1 MKDKHQKILAKI
13 DQDFAQSKDNQ
24 TACYQDRRF
33 CFMEGAMWDGKV
45 GQQFENRPKFEINKI
60 QLSVVR
66 IYNEWAKNRFGVEF
80 RPDDLKAD
88 QDTADTLNAL
98 LRGDERDSNADEAYS
113 NAFLEGIT
121 GGIGAVQ
128 LIAEYE
134 NPYDDSSEQRIRIKP
149 IFEADRCVY
158 WDCNAKRYDKAD
170 AKNVT
175 VVVSMGKDEYLD
187 KYGGDDNEID
197 DFSQLEGCGFELD
210 WLNGDKVKVAEFY
223 EVAEKSRKM
232 TKLAHKFVG
241 EQVLYQDDDN
251 YQKELVEYL
260 ARGFEV
266 VLQKTIKKR
275 VVKGYVLSGSKIIQ
289 ELGEIAGDY
298 LPIVPFYGKRNYIDG
313 KEVASG
319 HVRLARDP
327 QTLYNVKVSSLADLA
342 SRPQDRV
349 PIFTTEQIKGHGHLW
364 ANQEVDRKPYLTVN
378 ALKNID
384 GSIMAIGPQSYTEP
398 PQVPQALAVLIE
410 KTDQDV
416 HELTGNQA
424 NGEQLVS
431 NVSTEAVEMVQDKVD
446 AQSYIYLQH
455 WAKTM
460 AQVGRV
466 WLSMAQVIYDE
477 EDRQMTG
484 LLPNDS
490 DKSLIINR
498 PVIKDGLFAYE
509 NDMQS
514 GRYRVSVDIGEAFTT
529 QRDKTVKRLVSMLS
543 VIADPM
549 TQLALVNTILANQ
562 DGEGMKDLAKFA
574 RKQLVMGG
582 IAEPSDDE
590 KAELEQAMAQQGG
603 QPSPQDLWLQAEAQK
618 ATAEAERKTADTMRV
633 LADTDNV
640 RADTA
645 IKLSEL
651 QRLHAEG
658 LQMEQVLAMLEQM
671 RQVQSQNRQGIKQEI
686 GGQGGQSPIP
696 PEILEQLGQQAP
708 NFNPM
713 GVM

>member
-13 DQDFAQSKDNQ
+13 DQDFLQSKDNQ
-24 TACYQDRRF
+24 SACYTDRRF
-33 CFMEGAMWDGKV
+33 CFVEGAMWEGKV
-45 GQQFENRPKFEINKI
+45 GQQFENRPKFEVNKI

-88 QDTADTLNAL
+88 QDTAETLNAL

-113 NAFLEGIT
+113 NAFMEGVS

-128 LIAEYE
+128 LVAEYE

-158 WDCNAKRYDKAD
+158 WDMNAKRYDKAD
-170 AKNVT
+170 ANHVT
-175 VVVSMGKDEYLD
+175 LVVSMGRDEYIE
-187 KYGGDDNEID
+187 KYGDDID
-197 DFSQLEGCGFELD
+197 DFGNLDSCEFD
-210 WLNGDKVKVAEFY
+210 WLSGDKVKVAEFY
-223 EVAEKSRKM
+223 EVSEKARKI
-232 TKLAHKFVG
+232 TKLVHEFAG

-251 YQKELVEYL
+251 YQAELDNFL
-260 ARGFEV
+260 ARGFEFS
-266 VLQKTIKKR
+266 LQKTVKKR
-275 VVKGYVLSGSKIIQ
+275 IIKGYVLSGSKIIQ
-289 ELGEIAGDY
+289 ELGELAGEY
-298 LPIVPFYGKRNYIDG
+298 LPIVPFYGKRSYIG
-313 KEVASG
+313 GQEVASG
-319 HVRLARDP
+319 HTRLARDV
-327 QTLYNVKVSSLADLA
+327 QLLYNVKISSLADLS

-349 PIFTTEQIKGHGHLW
+349 PIFTAEQINGHAQYW
-364 ANQEVDRKPYLTVN
+364 ASQEVDRKPFLTIN
-378 ALKNID
+378 PLKNLD
-384 GSIMAIGPQSYTEP
+384 GSIMAIGPTSYTEP

-424 NGEQLVS
+424 SGEQLVS
-431 NVSTEAVEMVQDKVD
+431 NVSTESVELVQDKVD
-446 AQSYIYLQH
+446 SQSYIYISN

-477 EDRQMTG
+477 QERQMTG
-484 LLPNDS
+484 LLSNDS

-498 PVIKDGLFAYE
+498 PIIKDGQFAYE
-509 NDMQS
+509 NDVQN
-514 GRYRVSVDIGEAFTT
+514 GRYRVSVDIGEVFAT
-529 QRDKTVKRLVSMLS
+529 QRDKAVKRLIALLQ

-549 TQLALVNTILANQ
+549 TQSALINTILANQ
-562 DGEGMKDLAKFA
+562 DGTGLKDLAKFA
-574 RKQLVMGG
+574 RKQLVMSG

-590 KAELEQAMAQQGG
+590 KAEIEAMTQQNKE
-603 QPSPQDLWLQAEAQK
+603 PSPQDLWLQAESQK
-618 ATAEAERKTADTMRV
+618 AMAEAERKTADTMRV

-651 QRLHAEG
+651 QQMQAQG
-658 LQMEQVLAMLEQM
+658 LQFDEVMAILAQM
-671 RQVQSQNRQGIKQEI
+671 GQAQSQDRQNIKQEV
-686 GGQGGQSPIP
+686 GGQSEQP
-696 PEILEQLGQQAP
+696 PLPPAILEQIGQQAP
-708 NFNPM
+708 NPM

>member
-33 CFMEGAMWDGKV
+33 CFVEGAMWEGKV
-45 GQQFENRPKFEINKI
+45 GRQFENRPKFEVNKI

-66 IYNEWAKNRFGVEF
+66 IHNEWAKNRFGVEF

-88 QDTADTLNAL
+88 QDTAETLNAL

-121 GGIGAVQ
+121 GGVGAVQ
-128 LIAEYE
+128 LVAEYE

-149 IFEADRCVY
+149 IFEADRTVY

-187 KYGGDDNEID
+187 KYGGDDNDID
-197 DFSQLEGCGFELD
+197 DFSQLDGCEFD
-210 WLNGDKVKVAEFY
+210 WASGDKVKVAEFY
-223 EVAEKSRKM
+223 EVSEKSRKM
-232 TKLAHKFVG
+232 TKLSHEFSG
-241 EQVLYQDDDN
+241 EQVLYQDDEN
-251 YQKELVEYL
+251 YQIELDNFL
-260 ARGFEV
+260 TRGFEV
-266 VLQKTIKKR
+266 VLQKTVKKR
-275 VVKGYVLSGSKIIQ
+275 IIKGYVLSGSKIIQ
-289 ELGEIAGDY
+289 ELGELAGEY
-298 LPIVPFYGKRNYIDG
+298 LPIVPFYGKRSYIG
-313 KEVASG
+313 GQEVASG
-319 HVRLARDP
+319 HTRLARDV
-327 QTLYNVKVSSLADLA
+327 QTLYNVKISSLADLS

-349 PIFTTEQIKGHGHLW
+349 PIFTAEQINGHGHLW

-378 ALKNID
+378 PLRNID
-384 GSIMAIGPQSYTEP
+384 GSIMAIGPQGYTEP

-410 KTDQDV
+410 KTDADV

-431 NVSTEAVEMVQDKVD
+431 NVSTEAVELVQDKVD
-446 AQSYIYLQH
+446 SQSYIYISN

-477 EDRQMTG
+477 QDRQMTG
-484 LLPNDS
+484 LLPNDT
-490 DKSLIINR
+490 DKSLTINR
-498 PVIKDGLFAYE
+498 PIIKNGQFVYE
-509 NDMQS
+509 NDVQS
-514 GRYRVSVDIGEAFTT
+514 GRYRVSVDIGEVFAT
-529 QRDKTVKRLVSMLS
+529 QRDKAVKRLIALLQ
-543 VIADPM
+543 VITDPM
-549 TQLALVNTILANQ
+549 MQSALANTILANQ
-562 DGEGMKDLAKFA
+562 DGTGLKDLAKFA

-582 IAEPSDDE
+582 IAEPNDDE
-590 KAELEQAMAQQGG
+590 KAELEQAMVQQGG
-603 QPSPQDLWLQAEAQK
+603 QPSPQDLWLQAESQK
-618 ATAEAERKTADTMRV
+618 ALADAERKTADTMRV

-651 QRLHAEG
+651 QAMQAQG
-658 LQMEQVLAMLEQM
+658 LQFGEVMAILSQM
-671 RQVQSQNRQGIKQEI
+671 QQAQSQNRQDIKQEV
-686 GGQGGQSPIP
+686 GGQSQGGQPPIP
-696 PEILEQLGQQAP
+696 SEVLEQMGQSMP
-708 NFNPM
+708 LNPM
-713 GVM
+713 GAM